1 MSRRSRYTAALVATA
16 ALLFA
21 PLAVSLHACPLEGM
35 AIQAQSQGTDRPLD
49 ATLCVRHCDDNGKA
63 PADVVK
69 PVPGF
74 QLAIVPALHVAS
86 AAAPEALL
94 CAWRKD
100 GFLAGP
106 SPPLTRF
113 TVLRI

>member
-1 MSRRSRYTAALVATA
+1 MNRRSRYVAALVATA

-35 AIQAQSQGTDRPLD
+35 AIQAQAQGTDLPPD
-49 ATLCVRHCDDNGKA
+49 ASLCVRHCDDTGKA
-63 PADVVK
+63 PVDVVK

-74 QLAIVPALHVAS
+74 QLAILPALRVAP
-86 AAAPEALL
+86 AVVPEPALS
-94 CAWRKD
+94 AWRRD
-100 GFLAGP
+100 SFLADP